1 MIRRAGGR
9 QRRDNG
15 GIAIEAAILVPSI
28 VFFVLLAVAAGRIQ
42 TTGGAMDEAAR
53 AAARSASLAR
63 DAGTAQQAA
72 QTAAADAL
80 AQGGVNCGGMQQVNV
95 DLSRFA
101 PALGQTGYVT
111 VTVECQ
117 VPLSDLVVPGLPG
130 STPPMRSTFTS
141 VVDSYRAR

>member
-1 MIRRAGGR
+1 MNGRAGGR
-9 QRRDNG
+9 DDG

-28 VFFVLLAVAAGRIQ
+28 VFFVLLALAAGRIE
-42 TTGGAMDEAAR
+42 TSHGAMDEAAR

-63 DAGTAQQAA
+63 DAGSAQQAA

-80 AQGGVNCGGMQQVNV
+80 VQGGVSCAGTPSVNV
-95 DLSRFA
+95 DLSQFA
-101 PALGQTGYVT
+101 PTLGQMGSVT
-111 VTVECQ
+111 VTVGCQ

-130 STPPMRSTFTS
+130 STSLTSTFTS